1 MVNKEEAIAEREE
14 MRCKDKQATAKSFVD
29 LQERSVTANKA
40 IAKARLLEAEVK
52 IEALEAEAK
61 ARLLEAEAKTKLL
74 EAKTK
79 LMTEKNNIM
88 FTELKSISDPGRR
101 EWFEKRQK
109 MIREHEA

>member
-1 MVNKEEAIAEREE
+1 MVKKEEAIAEREE

-52 IEALEAEAK
+52 TEA
-61 ARLLEAEAKTKLL
+61 LEAEAKTKLL